1 MYQKYSGRVVLEQDH
16 RLLAADWAV
25 IAKFFD
31 DVLYVGQCDYG
42 DSDEAT
48 RGIDIAPV
56 SALVEWMLRERFGDS
71 GEAVR
76 EYAIARGIGV
86 SDWVTSESDTDS
98 VPGLCVGDFSLG
110 SGVAVSE
117 VGPKGTRSCLIE
129 EACEL
134 VLGLLAEN
142 CQGSDS
148 WARVNELIDRS
159 GVSAAPRDRGY
170 V

>member
-1 MYQKYSGRVVLEQDH
+1 VVLEQDH

-25 IAKFFD
+25 IAKCFD

-48 RGIDIAPV
+48 SGIDIAPV
-56 SALVEWMLRERFGDS
+56 SALMEWMLRERFGDS
-71 GEAVR
+71 GKAVR
-76 EYAIARGIGV
+76 EYAIARGIAV
-86 SDWVTSESDTDS
+86 SEWVTSESDS
-98 VPGLCVGDFSLG
+98 ESALGLYIGDFSLG
-110 SGVAVSE
+110 SGVVVSE
-117 VGPKGTRSCLIE
+117 VGPTETRSCLIE

-142 CQGSDS
+142 CQGPDS
-148 WARVNELIDRS
+148 WTRVSELIDRS
-159 GVSAAPRDRGY
+159 GVSAVPRDRGY

>member
-1 MYQKYSGRVVLEQDH
+1 MDQKYSGRLVLEQEYQ
-16 RLLAADWAV
+16 LLSGDWAV
-25 IAKFFD
+25 IAKCVE
-31 DVLYVGQCDYG
+31 DVLYVGRCDYG

-48 RGIDIAPV
+48 SGIDVAPV
-56 SALVEWMLRERFGDS
+56 SALLEWMIREKFGDS
-71 GEAVR
+71 GDAVR
-76 EYAIARGIGV
+76 EYAIGRGIAVG
-86 SDWVTSESDTDS
+86 DWVVSGAETDS
-98 VPGLCVGDFSLG
+98 SAGLSVVDFSLG
-110 SGVAVSE
+110 SGVVVRE

-148 WARVNELIDRS
+148 WARVSELIDQS
-159 GVSAAPRDRGY
+159 GVSAVPRDRGY